1 MTYNELIEFCNPVSV
16 KGTPPGQLGSLCQ
29 DSRSISPGDIF
40 IAIKGTQ
47 TDGHNYISSAVEQ
60 GASVIISEQE
70 LSGDLPA
77 ALLRVKDTRSLL
89 SPLAQKL
96 AGDPAK
102 ELLMIGV
109 TGTNGKT
116 TVATLV
122 WQVLRKLGHGA
133 ALLGTISKKINDE
146 VMTSRLTTADPIEL
160 AADMQ
165 KMVAAGCRYMVMEVS
180 SHALHQKRV
189 EGLRFE
195 VAAYTNLSHDHLDY
209 HQTMEEYA
217 AAKKMLFDSLSK
229 TCWAITNA
237 DDEYGMYMVQDTEAR
252 VLDFSFR
259 GNALING
266 RVEETSA
273 AGTSIGVEGIKVY
286 TPLIGY
292 FNAVN
297 VLEAMVIC
305 TALGFDG
312 KTIASVLGECKGAEG
327 RMERVSINGN
337 EGEHPVVIVDYAHT
351 PDALKNV
358 ASTLADLKTDSQKLI
373 IVFGCGGD
381 RDKSKRPAM
390 AKIAETYADEVIVTS
405 DNPRSED
412 PVAIIEDITEG
423 FSKDFSYRAIPSRKE
438 AIHVAISEADGD
450 TIVLI
455 AGKGHETYQEINGIR
470 KHFDDRE
477 EASTALSWRKGQT
490 KNCEVN

>member
-1 MTYNELIEFCNPVSV
+1 MTYNELIEFCNPISV
-16 KGTPPGQLGSLCQ
+16 KGTPPERIGSLCQ
-29 DSRSISPGDIF
+29 DSRSVSTGDVF

-47 TDGHNYISSAVEQ
+47 TDGHNHISSAIEQ
-60 GASVIISEQE
+60 GASVIISDRE
-70 LSGDLPA
+70 LSGELPA
-77 ALLRVKDTRSLL
+77 ALLQVKDTRSLL
-89 SPLAQKL
+89 SPLAQRF

-102 ELLMIGV
+102 ELFIIGI

-122 WQVLRKLGHGA
+122 WQALRKLGYGA

-209 HQTMEEYA
+209 HLTMDEYA
-217 AAKKMLFDSLSK
+217 AAKKSLFDSLTNTS
-229 TCWAITNA
+229 WAVTNA
-237 DDEYGMYMVQDTEAR
+237 DDSYGRYMVRDTDAR
-252 VLDFSFR
+252 ILDFSFS

-273 AGTSIGVEGIKVY
+273 NGTSIGVEGIKVY

-337 EGEHPVVIVDYAHT
+337 HHDHPVVIVDYAHT

-358 ASTLADLKTDSQKLI
+358 ASTLADLKTDNQKLV

-381 RDKSKRPAM
+381 RDKSKRPVM
-390 AKIAETYADEVIVTS
+390 AKISEEFADEVIVTS
-405 DNPRSED
+405 DNPRTED
-412 PVAIIEDITEG
+412 PEAIIEDIVEG
-423 FSKDFSYRAIPSRKE
+423 FSDQFTFRSIISRKE

-450 TIVLI
+450 SIVLI

-470 KHFDDRE
+470 RHFDDRE
-477 EASTALSWRKGQT
+477 EASAALSWRKGHT